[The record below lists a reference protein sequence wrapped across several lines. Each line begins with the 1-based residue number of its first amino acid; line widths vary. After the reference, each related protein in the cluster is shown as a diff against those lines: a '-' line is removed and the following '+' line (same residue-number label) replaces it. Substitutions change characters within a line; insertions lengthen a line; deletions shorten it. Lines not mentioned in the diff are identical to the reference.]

1 MPYNKRKQKCKQS
14 DGTSGNYVLS
24 YTTKKG
30 EKRSACHTSQKKMQG
45 QIAAIEAEA
54 DESEEEVLEE
64 IRDYINLLLKEE
76 MLAERGTG
84 DPALAEAERQIVD
97 SVVNWVDMYRL
108 KMGMDPN
115 DFRDDKRV
123 RSALDDIIGALI
135 E

>member
-64 IRDYINLLLKEE
+64 IRDYISLLLKEE

>member
-64 IRDYINLLLKEE
+64 IRDYISLLIKEE

-115 DFRDDKRV
+115 DFRDDRRV